1 MSQSPIYSPLPR
13 VAHAHW
19 TIYLPSVLVAL
30 VWAVIYVWAAGR
42 DLGGIKSLALAV
54 EVIGVPVLLFF
65 AAVRARILGASV
77 RGDGVLTLR
86 SGFLRPRE
94 VSIGLQEIVS
104 VRVRRSA
111 LQNLLGGGAL
121 DVKTM
126 SGERIVVNDLDAPED
141 IAAALV
147 VPVRDDFGKS
157 DTLH

>member
-1 MSQSPIYSPLPR
+1 MSQPLIYSPLPR
-13 VAHAHW
+13 VARAHW

-30 VWAVIYVWAAGR
+30 VWAGVWLWAAERG
-42 DLGGIKSLALAV
+42 LAGLKSLALAV
-54 EVIGVPVLLFF
+54 LAIGVPVLLFF
-65 AAVRARILGASV
+65 AAVRAHILTASV

-94 VSIGLQEIVS
+94 VSIGLLEIVS
-104 VRVRRSA
+104 VRVRRSPV
-111 LQNLLGGGAL
+111 QRLLGGGAL

-126 SGERIVVNDLDAPED
+126 SGERIIVNDLDMPQD

-147 VPVRDDFGKS
+147 VPVRDDFGKP